1 MTKNSEMNRKKGNVP
16 SYQNFTEERERGNRG
31 SIQRHLVCKIK
42 GFSAALGVW
51 FDKVGLTDFNR
62 RMFQS
67 LWEEFYSFSSPMD
80 DLHFTHTQSPRLA
93 MSAMSFENPPKNLEF
108 SGYG

>member
-1 MTKNSEMNRKKGNVP
+1 MCPATKTSQKKGNVG
-16 SYQNFTEERERGNRG
+16 TEALSRGIWCVKEKV
-31 SIQRHLVCKIK
+31 SVLLWDL
-42 GFSAALGVW
+42 SGVW
-51 FDKVGLTDFNR
+51 FDKVGLPDFNR
-62 RMFQS
+62 RMLQS
-67 LWEEFYSFSSPMD
+67 LWEEFYSFSSPMG